1 MKSQVAAE
9 RLRDLR
15 RVTDAALA
23 YLPLEDLLT
32 ELLGRVVGILDADT
46 AAILLLDDDD
56 STLVARAAKGLEEEV
71 EKGVRIPVGKGFA
84 GRIAATRQPVQI
96 ENIDRAEILNPIL
109 RKRGLRSLLGVPLLV
124 EGQVIGVMHV
134 GTLTPRNF
142 SAEDVQLLQSAGDR
156 AALAISSRLTE
167 RERGLADALQ
177 GSLIPRLPELP
188 AVALAG
194 RYLPA
199 ASAQLGG
206 DWYDAFLL
214 PDGRLGMAIGDVV
227 GRGFYAAAIMG
238 QLRSGLRAYALDGIG
253 PSEVLG
259 RLSHLLRQLEPGR
272 TATVLYLVLDP
283 YGGSLVVS
291 SAGHPPPLVAGHDDG
306 ATFVDLPGSAPL
318 GATRHPTYE
327 ERAHAIEPGVT
338 LVLYTDGLVE
348 RAGESLDAGL
358 ERLTLVVGDGGE
370 DLEHLGDSLV
380 GELLPDGPTEDDAAL
395 ILARALPLSD
405 SLLTRLPADV
415 ESIPL
420 MRRVLGRWLQ
430 EAGATQ
436 DQADDV
442 SLATSEACANAIE
455 HAYGPGPGILE
466 VSASVSPGG
475 DALVAVRDFG
485 SWRQSRGAN
494 RGRGLLLMEGLTDS
508 VEVVRG
514 DDGTTVQLSRRLGAE
529 AA

>member
-1 MKSQVAAE
+1 MKPEVAAD

-15 RVTDAALA
+15 SVTDAALA
-23 YLPLEDLLT
+23 YLPME
-32 ELLGRVVGILDADT
+32 ELLNELLVRVVGILNADT

-56 STLVARAAKGLEEEV
+56 RTLVARAARGLEEEV
-71 EKGVRIPVGKGFA
+71 ERGVRIPVGQGFA

-96 ENIDRAEILNPIL
+96 ENIDQAEIFNPIL
-109 RKRGLRSLLGVPLLV
+109 REKGLRSLLGVPLLV
-124 EGQVIGVMHV
+124 EGGVIGVMHV
-134 GTLTPRNF
+134 GTLTPRDF
-142 SAEDVQLLQSAGDR
+142 SREDVELLQSAGDR

-177 GSLIPRLPELP
+177 GSLIPRIPELP
-188 AVALAG
+188 AMALTG

-206 DWYDAFLL
+206 DWYDAFQL
-214 PDGRLGMAIGDVV
+214 PDGSLGMAIGDVV
-227 GRGFYAAAIMG
+227 GRGFFAAAVMG

-259 RLSHLLRQLEPGR
+259 RLSRLLRQLEPGS

-291 SAGHPPPLVAGHDDG
+291 SAGHPPPLVAGDERS
-306 ATFVDLPGSAPL
+306 AFVHLPGSAPL

-327 ERAHAIEPGVT
+327 EREHPIEPGST

-358 ERLTLVVGDGGE
+358 ERLTIAVGDGAQE
-370 DLEHLGDSLV
+370 LEQLGDSLV
-380 GELLPDGPTEDDAAL
+380 DQLLPGGPTEDDAAL
-395 ILARALPLSD
+395 LLARALPLSD
-405 SLLTRLPADV
+405 SLLTQLPADV

-420 MRRVLGRWLQ
+420 MRRVLRRWLH
-430 EAGATQ
+430 EAGAT
-436 DQADDV
+436 DAQAEDV

-455 HAYGPGPGILE
+455 HAYGPAPGILE
-466 VSASVSPGG
+466 VSASVAPGG
-475 DALVAVRDFG
+475 EALIAVRDFG
-485 SWRQSRGAN
+485 SWRQPRGMN
-494 RGRGLLLMEGLTDS
+494 RGRGLLLMKGLTDS

-514 DDGTTVQLSRRLGAE
+514 DAGTTVQLSRRLGAE